1 MSTDRVEAAVAEV
14 EVAPRPHLDRL
25 LTHACARHTRVE
37 EARMIYGRAELL
49 DAFERSYEAWLA
61 GGDPVDVLGEDASA
75 LKQNAVR
82 LLVQFSV
89 DPE

>member
-1 MSTDRVEAAVAEV
+1 MSTDRDEAAVAEV

-25 LTHACARHTRVE
+25 VDHAYARHTRVE

-49 DAFERSYEAWLA
+49 DVFERAYEVWLT
-61 GGDPVDVLGEDASA
+61 GGDPVDVLDDDASA
-75 LKQNAVR
+75 LKRNAVR